1 MTAVA
6 ITKRRLRYANVR
18 LLFGKGSSLASAAN
32 VSTSETP
39 PGDVV
44 IAAHGI
50 GKVYGHVRALHDVSF
65 ELHRSE
71 VVAIFGDNGAG
82 KSTLAKCLCGVVVP
96 DTGHLEVA
104 SHRVEMHSI
113 RDAERYGITAVHQDL
128 ALAPD
133 LTVLENMFLG
143 REVARPGI
151 RGKIGMIAR
160 GAMARESEKAL
171 AALQIKLPSVR
182 VPVAALSGG
191 QKQAVAVA
199 RASMWSTTGIL
210 MDEPTAALG
219 TRQSDVVCELIRR
232 TADGGLGVMV
242 ISHDLPAASS
252 RSPTASSCCA
262 TAWSRSPDRRP
273 RSPGATSST
282 RWWGTTSE
290 RGRPNELPDG
300 PSRSRRRD
308 GPADETTRT
317 PTIWNSLLSD
327 TAVWILAIDVILV
340 IVFGFWSP
348 QHTFWSVA
356 SLQVIAL
363 DAATALIL
371 AVGISLLLAVP
382 ARSTSRSARACCSHP
397 STAAR

>member
-1 MTAVA
+1 MAGVGDVNA
-6 ITKRRLRYANVR
+6 PDL
-18 LLFGKGSSLASAAN
+18 
-32 VSTSETP
+32 P

-65 ELHRSE
+65 ELHRGE

-82 KSTLAKCLCGVVVP
+82 KSTFAKCLCGVVIP
-96 DTGHLEVA
+96 DSGYLEVA
-104 SHRVEMHSI
+104 SQRVEMHSI

-143 REVARPGI
+143 REVARPGM

-160 GAMARESEKAL
+160 GTMARESEKAL

-242 ISHDLPAASS
+242 ISHDLP
-252 RSPTASSCCA
+252 R
-262 TAWSRSPDRRP
+262 
-273 RSPGATSST
+273 
-282 RWWGTTSE
+282 
-290 RGRPNELPDG
+290 
-300 PSRSRRRD
+300 
-308 GPADETTRT
+308 
-317 PTIWNSLLSD
+317 
-327 TAVWILAIDVILV
+327 ILAIADRIIVLRHGMVALTGSPAEITRRDVV
-340 IVFGFWSP
+340 
-348 QHTFWSVA
+348 
-356 SLQVIAL
+356 
-363 DAATALIL
+363 DAM
-371 AVGISLLLAVP
+371 VGYHE
-382 ARSTSRSARACCSHP
+382 RAGAP
-397 STAAR
+397 E

>member
-1 MTAVA
+1 
-6 ITKRRLRYANVR
+6 
-18 LLFGKGSSLASAAN
+18 LASAAD
-32 VSTSETP
+32 VSAPDTP

-65 ELHRSE
+65 ELRRGE

-82 KSTLAKCLCGVVVP
+82 KSTLAKCLCGVEVP
-96 DTGHLEVA
+96 DSGELEVA

-143 REVARPGI
+143 RELLRSGI
-151 RGKIGMIAR
+151 RGRIGMIAR

-171 AALQIKLPSVR
+171 AELKIKLPSVR
-182 VPVAALSGG
+182 VPVSALSGG

-232 TADGGLGVMV
+232 TADSGLGVMV
-242 ISHDLPAASS
+242 ISHDLPRVLAIAD
-252 RSPTASSCCA
+252 RMIVLRHGMVALTGSPAEIT
-262 TAWSRSPDRRP
+262 
-273 RSPGATSST
+273 
-282 RWWGTTSE
+282 
-290 RGRPNELPDG
+290 
-300 PSRSRRRD
+300 RRD
-308 GPADETTRT
+308 VVDAMVGYHERAGGPE
-317 PTIWNSLLSD
+317 
-327 TAVWILAIDVILV
+327 
-340 IVFGFWSP
+340 
-348 QHTFWSVA
+348 
-356 SLQVIAL
+356 
-363 DAATALIL
+363 
-371 AVGISLLLAVP
+371 
-382 ARSTSRSARACCSHP
+382 
-397 STAAR
+397 